1 MQNSRRLALAIAA
14 LLVAS
19 ALLAPAVSR
28 SLAQARLPAEP
39 DMPMGWNFKNLSPE
53 QQQRML
59 RFSAFVNKKV
69 PEDYIKAENSVGYTT
84 NAIAAGG
91 PLYLAK
97 CAKCH
102 GDTGLGNG
110 ELAYSLNPSP
120 ALLAYLV
127 QQPIAID
134 QYLLWTIS
142 EGGKQFGTAMPSF
155 KTELTQ
161 DQIWQIRLSA
171 RRLSRGRRRGKTG
184 RASSRQDRRPGSEA
198 VSAKPARRAKANPL
212 RDLPL
217 AKVYQTIEPG
227 PVVLLATAEGG
238 RANVMA
244 MSWHMMVD
252 FEPPLIACIVR
263 RGITAS
269 PLCARRANA

>member
-1 MQNSRRLALAIAA
+1 MQNSRRLALAIAV
-14 LLVAS
+14 LLVAL

-161 DQIWQIRLSA
+161 DQIWQIVAYL
-171 RRLSRGRRRGKTG
+171 
-184 RASSRQDRRPGSEA
+184 RAGF
-198 VSAKPARRAKANPL
+198 
-212 RDLPL
+212 
-217 AKVYQTIEPG
+217 
-227 PVVLLATAEGG
+227 PVVGDA
-238 RANVMA
+238 
-244 MSWHMMVD
+244 
-252 FEPPLIACIVR
+252 
-263 RGITAS
+263 
-269 PLCARRANA
+269 ARPA

>member
-1 MQNSRRLALAIAA
+1 MYTSRRLALAIVALAIAA
-14 LLVAS
+14 
-19 ALLAPAVSR
+19 ALLAPVISR
-28 SLAQARLPAEP
+28 SLAQGRLPAEP

-69 PEDYIKAENSVGYTT
+69 PEEYLTAENDVGYTT

-120 ALLAYLV
+120 ALLAYLM

-142 EGGKQFGTAMPSF
+142 EGGKEFGTAMPSF
-155 KTELTQ
+155 KSELTK
-161 DQIWQIRLSA
+161 DQIWQIVAYL
-171 RRLSRGRRRGKTG
+171 
-184 RASSRQDRRPGSEA
+184 RAGFPTVGDA
-198 VSAKPARRAKANPL
+198 AKSN
-212 RDLPL
+212 
-217 AKVYQTIEPG
+217 
-227 PVVLLATAEGG
+227 
-238 RANVMA
+238 
-244 MSWHMMVD
+244 
-252 FEPPLIACIVR
+252 EPPPAK
-263 RGITAS
+263 TDD
-269 PLCARRANA
+269 PDQKP

>member
-59 RFSAFVNKKV
+59 RFSASVNKKV

-161 DQIWQIRLSA
+161 DQIWQIAYL
-171 RRLSRGRRRGKTG
+171 
-184 RASSRQDRRPGSEA
+184 RAGF
-198 VSAKPARRAKANPL
+198 
-212 RDLPL
+212 
-217 AKVYQTIEPG
+217 
-227 PVVLLATAEGG
+227 PVVGDAVRPA
-238 RANVMA
+238 
-244 MSWHMMVD
+244 
-252 FEPPLIACIVR
+252 EPPPAK
-263 RGITAS
+263 TDD
-269 PLCARRANA
+269 PDQKP

>member
-1 MQNSRRLALAIAA
+1 MHTSRCRMLGIAA
-14 LLVAS
+14 LLIAAALVAP
-19 ALLAPAVSR
+19 AAVSR
-28 SLAQARLPAEP
+28 SLAQARMPAEP

-69 PEDYIKAENSVGYTT
+69 PEEYLTAENTVGYTT

-120 ALLAYLV
+120 ALLAYLI

-134 QYLLWTIS
+134 QYLLWTVS

-155 KTELTQ
+155 KSELTQ
-161 DQIWQIRLSA
+161 DQIWQIVAYLRA
-171 RRLSRGRRRGKTG
+171 GFPTVGDAVKRPDPPPAKTDDPD
-184 RASSRQDRRPGSEA
+184 Q
-198 VSAKPARRAKANPL
+198 KP
-212 RDLPL
+212 
-217 AKVYQTIEPG
+217 
-227 PVVLLATAEGG
+227 
-238 RANVMA
+238 
-244 MSWHMMVD
+244 
-252 FEPPLIACIVR
+252 
-263 RGITAS
+263 
-269 PLCARRANA
+269 

>member
-1 MQNSRRLALAIAA
+1 VRAIAA

-161 DQIWQIRLSA
+161 DQIWQIAYL
-171 RRLSRGRRRGKTG
+171 
-184 RASSRQDRRPGSEA
+184 RAGF
-198 VSAKPARRAKANPL
+198 
-212 RDLPL
+212 
-217 AKVYQTIEPG
+217 
-227 PVVLLATAEGG
+227 PVVGDAVRPA
-238 RANVMA
+238 
-244 MSWHMMVD
+244 
-252 FEPPLIACIVR
+252 EPPPAK
-263 RGITAS
+263 TDD
-269 PLCARRANA
+269 PDQKP

>member
-1 MQNSRRLALAIAA
+1 MQISRHFALAIAA

-69 PEDYIKAENSVGYTT
+69 PEDYLKAENSVGYTT

-142 EGGKQFGTAMPSF
+142 EGGGQFGTAMPSF

-161 DQIWQIRLSA
+161 DQIWQIVAYL
-171 RRLSRGRRRGKTG
+171 
-184 RASSRQDRRPGSEA
+184 RAGFPTVGDA
-198 VSAKPARRAKANPL
+198 VKPAERPPAKTDDP
-212 RDLPL
+212 
-217 AKVYQTIEPG
+217 
-227 PVVLLATAEGG
+227 
-238 RANVMA
+238 
-244 MSWHMMVD
+244 
-252 FEPPLIACIVR
+252 
-263 RGITAS
+263 
-269 PLCARRANA
+269 

>member
-1 MQNSRRLALAIAA
+1 MKMSRRLALAITA
-14 LLVAS
+14 LFIAS
-19 ALLAPAVSR
+19 VLLASAVSR

-59 RFSAFVNKKV
+59 RFSAFVNKRV
-69 PEDYIKAENSVGYTT
+69 PEDYLRAENSVGYTT
-84 NAIAAGG
+84 NAISAGG

-97 CAKCH
+97 CSKCH

-142 EGGKQFGTAMPSF
+142 EGGQQFGTAMPSF

-161 DQIWQIRLSA
+161 DQIWQIVAYL
-171 RRLSRGRRRGKTG
+171 
-184 RASSRQDRRPGSEA
+184 RAGF
-198 VSAKPARRAKANPL
+198 
-212 RDLPL
+212 
-217 AKVYQTIEPG
+217 
-227 PVVLLATAEGG
+227 PVVGDAVRPA
-238 RANVMA
+238 
-244 MSWHMMVD
+244 
-252 FEPPLIACIVR
+252 EPPPAE
-263 RGITAS
+263 TDE
-269 PLCARRANA
+269 P

>member
-161 DQIWQIRLSA
+161 DQIWQIAYL
-171 RRLSRGRRRGKTG
+171 
-184 RASSRQDRRPGSEA
+184 RAGF
-198 VSAKPARRAKANPL
+198 
-212 RDLPL
+212 
-217 AKVYQTIEPG
+217 
-227 PVVLLATAEGG
+227 PVVGDAVRPA
-238 RANVMA
+238 
-244 MSWHMMVD
+244 
-252 FEPPLIACIVR
+252 EPPPAK
-263 RGITAS
+263 TDD
-269 PLCARRANA
+269 PDQKP

>member
-1 MQNSRRLALAIAA
+1 MYTSRRLALAIVALAIAA
-14 LLVAS
+14 
-19 ALLAPAVSR
+19 ALLAPVISR
-28 SLAQARLPAEP
+28 SLAQGRLPAEP

-69 PEDYIKAENSVGYTT
+69 PEEYLTAENDVGYTT

-120 ALLAYLV
+120 ALLAYLM

-142 EGGKQFGTAMPSF
+142 EGGKEFGTAMPSF
-155 KTELTQ
+155 KSELTK
-161 DQIWQIRLSA
+161 DQIWQIVAYLRAGFPAVGDAVTPSA
-171 RRLSRGRRRGKTG
+171 PPPAKTDDPD
-184 RASSRQDRRPGSEA
+184 Q
-198 VSAKPARRAKANPL
+198 KP
-212 RDLPL
+212 
-217 AKVYQTIEPG
+217 
-227 PVVLLATAEGG
+227 
-238 RANVMA
+238 
-244 MSWHMMVD
+244 
-252 FEPPLIACIVR
+252 
-263 RGITAS
+263 
-269 PLCARRANA
+269 

>member
-1 MQNSRRLALAIAA
+1 MKMSRRLALAITA
-14 LLVAS
+14 LFIAS
-19 ALLAPAVSR
+19 VLLASAVSR

-59 RFSAFVNKKV
+59 RFSAFVNKRV
-69 PEDYIKAENSVGYTT
+69 PEDYLRAENSVGYTT
-84 NAIAAGG
+84 NAISAGG

-97 CAKCH
+97 CSKCH

-142 EGGKQFGTAMPSF
+142 EGGQQFGTAMPSF

-161 DQIWQIRLSA
+161 DQIWQIVAYL
-171 RRLSRGRRRGKTG
+171 
-184 RASSRQDRRPGSEA
+184 RAGF
-198 VSAKPARRAKANPL
+198 
-212 RDLPL
+212 
-217 AKVYQTIEPG
+217 
-227 PVVLLATAEGG
+227 PVVGDAVRPA
-238 RANVMA
+238 
-244 MSWHMMVD
+244 
-252 FEPPLIACIVR
+252 EPPPAK
-263 RGITAS
+263 TDE
-269 PLCARRANA
+269 P

>member
-1 MQNSRRLALAIAA
+1 MSRRLALAITA
-14 LLVAS
+14 LFIAS
-19 ALLAPAVSR
+19 VLLASAVSR

-59 RFSAFVNKKV
+59 RFSAFVNKRV
-69 PEDYIKAENSVGYTT
+69 PEDYLRAENSVGYTT
-84 NAIAAGG
+84 NAISAGG

-97 CAKCH
+97 CSKCH

-142 EGGKQFGTAMPSF
+142 EGGQQFGTAMPSF

-161 DQIWQIRLSA
+161 DQIWQIVAYL
-171 RRLSRGRRRGKTG
+171 
-184 RASSRQDRRPGSEA
+184 RAGF
-198 VSAKPARRAKANPL
+198 
-212 RDLPL
+212 
-217 AKVYQTIEPG
+217 
-227 PVVLLATAEGG
+227 PVVGDAVRPAELPP
-238 RANVMA
+238 AKT
-244 MSWHMMVD
+244 D
-252 FEPPLIACIVR
+252 EP
-263 RGITAS
+263 
-269 PLCARRANA
+269 

>member
-1 MQNSRRLALAIAA
+1 MSRRLALAITA
-14 LLVAS
+14 LFIAS
-19 ALLAPAVSR
+19 VLLASAVSR

-59 RFSAFVNKKV
+59 RFSAFVNKRV
-69 PEDYIKAENSVGYTT
+69 PEDYLRAENSVGYTT
-84 NAIAAGG
+84 NAISAGG

-97 CAKCH
+97 CSKCH

-127 QQPIAID
+127 QQPIAMD

-142 EGGKQFGTAMPSF
+142 EGGQQFGTAMPSF

-161 DQIWQIRLSA
+161 DQIWQIVAYL
-171 RRLSRGRRRGKTG
+171 
-184 RASSRQDRRPGSEA
+184 RAGF
-198 VSAKPARRAKANPL
+198 
-212 RDLPL
+212 
-217 AKVYQTIEPG
+217 
-227 PVVLLATAEGG
+227 PVVGDAVRPA
-238 RANVMA
+238 
-244 MSWHMMVD
+244 
-252 FEPPLIACIVR
+252 EPPPAK
-263 RGITAS
+263 TDE
-269 PLCARRANA
+269 P

>member
-1 MQNSRRLALAIAA
+1 MSRRLALAITA
-14 LLVAS
+14 LFIAS
-19 ALLAPAVSR
+19 VLLASAVSR

-59 RFSAFVNKKV
+59 RFSAFVNKRV
-69 PEDYIKAENSVGYTT
+69 PEDYLRAENSVGYTT
-84 NAIAAGG
+84 NAISAGG

-97 CAKCH
+97 CSKCH

-142 EGGKQFGTAMPSF
+142 EGGQQFGTAMPSF

-161 DQIWQIRLSA
+161 DQIWQIVAYL
-171 RRLSRGRRRGKTG
+171 
-184 RASSRQDRRPGSEA
+184 RAGF
-198 VSAKPARRAKANPL
+198 
-212 RDLPL
+212 
-217 AKVYQTIEPG
+217 
-227 PVVLLATAEGG
+227 PVVGDAA
-238 RANVMA
+238 RPA
-244 MSWHMMVD
+244 
-252 FEPPLIACIVR
+252 EPPPAK
-263 RGITAS
+263 TDE
-269 PLCARRANA
+269 P